1 MTHPPPF
8 EAFRDLGY
16 EGVIGSLHAIP
27 TIPQLLDAFKGG
39 EEHLLENY
47 YAVEETSYDADGN
60 FADDDLLAL
69 VNEYRAREP
78 GEAQSGIVTFYY
90 TMRMLLESIEKAQTV
105 TDTDKIKEVLETT
118 EWVNRLL
125 PGDPVMS
132 FGGAGKSPV
141 ALTLR
146 QKHMIWQSMAMNVY
160 RNGKRETLEIFSAA
174 PIGPLPEHLAGPPVY
189 TPSTPTATPTPTAS
203 HSPTPTPTATATP
216 QPLRTESLGIGTMTI
231 RTGSGASFGV
241 PFDTGQS
248 IAVDRVKRR
257 RRDRYRRRSVPRQA
271 REARLQVGSTH
282 NAVDLRAV
290 HQPEK
295 VQVRDHRGSPMI
307 EVMDPV
313 SAPAKVI
320 HMSTTRNL
328 EPCES
333 AHTFCTMPT
342 QFETAPTFFKVIQRG
357 GAPPL
362 DL

>member
-1 MTHPPPF
+1 M
-8 EAFRDLGY
+8 GY
-16 EGVIGSLHAIP
+16 EGVIGSLYAIP
-27 TIPQLLDAFKGG
+27 TIPQLL
-39 EEHLLENY
+39 ENC

-60 FADDDLLAL
+60 FADDDVLAL

-248 IAVDRVKRR
+248 IAVDRVNDAGGIVIGDVRYLVKHEKLDSKWEVPIMLSISEQFINRR
-257 RRDRYRRRSVPRQA
+257 KYKFVITGGEPDDRGDGPGQRPRKGDPHVHDEEPGA
-271 REARLQVGSTH
+271 LRERPHLLHDAH
-282 NAVDLRAV
+282 AV
-290 HQPEK
+290 
-295 VQVRDHRGSPMI
+295 
-307 EVMDPV
+307 
-313 SAPAKVI
+313 
-320 HMSTTRNL
+320 
-328 EPCES
+328 
-333 AHTFCTMPT
+333 
-342 QFETAPTFFKVIQRG
+342 
-357 GAPPL
+357 
-362 DL
+362 